1 MIGVMVPSVFAEINY
16 SQLNIESK
24 SSFLFEMKDS
34 KIIVTTIELTNNSN
48 EEFSSLFGN
57 SYHLVTSDKYFER
70 GSYDLDIGSKVC
82 PALESVPA
90 GGTKEITLCFELP
103 KNLPNSSYSIQLT
116 DSFSLDWCDDAE
128 FNQYSDPCQIIKKSI
143 QSPVPTNYNDYVKK
157 FITTIDDIK
166 INFDSIDL
174 IEQNG
179 FNILK
184 INFDVTNLSSNQ
196 ISYYSSNIFAI
207 TPDNTSYSPNRY
219 DMTNLGYSNDDCD
232 NDSITINPK
241 LTKSYSYC
249 FEVPQGNTVFDLAVR
264 EGSFEDC
271 GGWGDCSEIVLNIS
285 NPTFVPLLNE
295 QTPSSDSNSIPSNP
309 SDIFKE
315 GAEKSVNFLDSL
327 GVSGDTLFADQII
340 IKPYTDLKKY
350 VDDENNFSILYPSML
365 TTFEEYVGGHG
376 VKGLVAFRDEVYN
389 TDLVYLSVFG
399 KIPNIVGSENEI
411 LDQLEFS
418 LLSNW
423 NAPNTTVT
431 ILEKYAQEFNGH
443 KHHII
448 TLMAVED
455 GESVP
460 LIYRAAT
467 SWVIVGDDLWEIN
480 SFHHHT
486 PIRIAL
492 GFGYLT
498 TEFLTVSEVEDIA
511 TIIMRSSDDQNVN
524 LMTSF
529 QKINASDNMIQKS
542 IGIAS
547 FVDATKDP
555 QHYIDRYNN
564 EPTYKEW
571 FDENYSQYSSIYEA
585 VGLSEP
591 VVVLE
596 SVIDYTPEP
605 EYISEPTVEV
615 ADTSNCGAGTELV
628 NGICKVIQT
637 EEKSSKGGGCLIAT
651 ATYGSEMAP
660 QVQQLREL
668 RDNQL
673 LQTQSGT
680 AFMGMFNDVY
690 YTFSPIIADYE
701 RENPYFKEA
710 VKLAITP
717 MISSLSLMENANS
730 ESEVLGIGI
739 SVIVLNLG
747 MYLGVP
753 AIVVIGIR
761 KRI

>member
-1 MIGVMVPSVFAEINY
+1 MKSVLIIALVAVAMIGVMVPSVFAANTVTNQHFLQVAENPENY
-16 SQLNIESK
+16 VGSTIKVSGQIENKQVFENGDFYIFTVGGVENNLRNQVGFNVNLSNVSFSNNDCLVVEGELQDVVELENRMGASWDVPFFWLDEYDVVDCLEALHPTIAKDDTPRTQQQGNAKVTISKTQISDSHTRIFYIIDNVSQNSELSFYSFSSALIQDKTQFESEYVFTEYDDVK
-24 SSFLFEMKDS
+24 SS
-34 KIIVTTIELTNNSN
+34 IPYGTIEKGWVVYETVSPK
-48 EEFSSLFGN
+48 S
-57 SYHLVTSDKYFER
+57 
-70 GSYDLDIGSKVC
+70 
-82 PALESVPA
+82 
-90 GGTKEITLCFELP
+90 FELRFEIREDTG
-103 KNLPNSSYSIQLT
+103 NWQ
-116 DSFSLDWCDDAE
+116 
-128 FNQYSDPCQIIKKSI
+128 
-143 QSPVPTNYNDYVKK
+143 
-157 FITTIDDIK
+157 
-166 INFDSIDL
+166 
-174 IEQNG
+174 
-179 FNILK
+179 
-184 INFDVTNLSSNQ
+184 
-196 ISYYSSNIFAI
+196 
-207 TPDNTSYSPNRY
+207 TSETY
-219 DMTNLGYSNDDCD
+219 DMTFNI
-232 NDSITINPK
+232 DSIR
-241 LTKSYSYC
+241 
-249 FEVPQGNTVFDLAVR
+249 TVSAPAPIPVTPAP
-264 EGSFEDC
+264 
-271 GGWGDCSEIVLNIS
+271 IPVT
-285 NPTFVPLLNE
+285 PT
-295 QTPSSDSNSIPSNP
+295 SDSNSIPSNP

-399 KIPNIVGSENEI
+399 KIPNIVGSANEI

-585 VGLSEP
+585 VGLE
-591 VVVLE
+591 
-596 SVIDYTPEP
+596 
-605 EYISEPTVEV
+605 
-615 ADTSNCGAGTELV
+615 
-628 NGICKVIQT
+628 
-637 EEKSSKGGGCLIAT
+637 
-651 ATYGSEMAP
+651 
-660 QVQQLREL
+660 
-668 RDNQL
+668 
-673 LQTQSGT
+673 
-680 AFMGMFNDVY
+680 
-690 YTFSPIIADYE
+690 
-701 RENPYFKEA
+701 
-710 VKLAITP
+710 
-717 MISSLSLMENANS
+717 
-730 ESEVLGIGI
+730 
-739 SVIVLNLG
+739 
-747 MYLGVP
+747 
-753 AIVVIGIR
+753 
-761 KRI
+761 

>member
-1 MIGVMVPSVFAEINY
+1 MVGVMVPSVFAEINY

-48 EEFSSLFGN
+48 EEFSNSFGS

-70 GSYDLDIGSKVC
+70 GDYNLDIGSKVC
-82 PALESVPA
+82 PSLESIPA
-90 GGTKEITLCFELP
+90 GGMKEITLCFELP

-116 DSFSLDWCDDAE
+116 NSFSLDWCDDAE
-128 FNQYSDPCQIIKKSI
+128 FNQYIDPCQIIKKPI
-143 QSPVPTNYNDYVKK
+143 QSPVPTNYDDYVKK

-166 INFDSIDL
+166 INFNSIDL

-196 ISYYSSNIFAI
+196 ISYYQSNIFAI
-207 TPDNTSYSPNRY
+207 TPDDTSYSPSRY

-249 FEVPQGNTVFDLAVR
+249 FEVPQGNTIFDLAIR
-264 EGSFEDC
+264 DGNFENCDDY
-271 GGWGDCSEIVLNIS
+271 GDCSEIILNIS
-285 NPTFVPLLNE
+285 QPTFVPLLIE
-295 QTPSSDSNSIPSNP
+295 QIPSSDSNSISSTT
-309 SDIFKE
+309 SDIIEE
-315 GAEKSVNFLDSL
+315 GAKQSVNFLDSL
-327 GVSGDTLFADQII
+327 EISGDVLFDDQII

-350 VDDENNFSILYPSML
+350 VDEENNFSIVYPSIL
-365 TTFEEYVGGHG
+365 TTTEEYVGGHG
-376 VKGLVAFRDEVYN
+376 VKGLVSFTDKVYN

-399 KIPNIVGSENEI
+399 KIPNTIGSENEI

-418 LLSNW
+418 VLSNW
-423 NAPNTTVT
+423 NTPNTTVT
-431 ILEKYAQEFNGH
+431 ILEKYAQEFNGN

-467 SWVIVGDDLWEIN
+467 SWVIVDNDLWEIN

-492 GFGYLT
+492 GFGYIA
-498 TEFLTVSEVEDIA
+498 TEFLTVSEAEDIA
-511 TIIMRSSDDQNVN
+511 NIIMYSSDDQIVN
-524 LMTSF
+524 LITSF
-529 QKINASDNMIQKS
+529 EKINSSDNIIQKS

-547 FVDATKDP
+547 FVDTTKDP
-555 QHYIDRYNN
+555 QSYVDRYNN

-585 VGLSEP
+585 VGLE
-591 VVVLE
+591 
-596 SVIDYTPEP
+596 EP
-605 EYISEPTVEV
+605 EF
-615 ADTSNCGAGTELV
+615 
-628 NGICKVIQT
+628 GICGEGTKLINGVCTIIQKII
-637 EEKSSKGGGCLIAT
+637 EK
-651 ATYGSEMAP
+651 P
-660 QVQQLREL
+660 WWQ
-668 RDNQL
+668 
-673 LQTQSGT
+673 
-680 AFMGMFNDVY
+680 FW
-690 YTFSPIIADYE
+690 
-701 RENPYFKEA
+701 
-710 VKLAITP
+710 
-717 MISSLSLMENANS
+717 
-730 ESEVLGIGI
+730 
-739 SVIVLNLG
+739 
-747 MYLGVP
+747 
-753 AIVVIGIR
+753 
-761 KRI
+761 